1 MANTNYIDSFE
12 VNGVE
17 IPVRDPGISQWARE
31 PSAPEYTAED
41 VGAFPAVPGGSAG
54 QVLTKPADGQEWKTP
69 SGAASYYKTFTAAQW
84 TQTDAEATMSIPR
97 SEHGL
102 LGNDVFAQASILSSG
117 AYRKGT
123 WASLE
128 TYAMIA
134 ADGTITLHT
143 SSAFDGAV
151 LLIG

>member
-1 MANTNYIDSFE
+1 ME
-12 VNGVE
+12 
-17 IPVRDPGISQWARE
+17 
-31 PSAPEYTAED
+31 
-41 VGAFPAVPGGSAG
+41 
-54 QVLTKPADGQEWKTP
+54 TP

>member
-1 MANTNYIDSFE
+1 
-12 VNGVE
+12 
-17 IPVRDPGISQWARE
+17 
-31 PSAPEYTAED
+31 
-41 VGAFPAVPGGSAG
+41 
-54 QVLTKPADGQEWKTP
+54 
-69 SGAASYYKTFTAAQW
+69 
-84 TQTDAEATMSIPR
+84 MSIPGEANMGCWAMTFSR
-97 SEHGL
+97 KHLSC
-102 LGNDVFAQASILSSG
+102 QAAPIG
-117 AYRKGT
+117 KRT

>member
-1 MANTNYIDSFE
+1 ME
-12 VNGVE
+12 G
-17 IPVRDPGISQWARE
+17 R
-31 PSAPEYTAED
+31 
-41 VGAFPAVPGGSAG
+41 AVPGGSAG
-54 QVLTKPADGQEWKTP
+54 QVLTKTADGQEWKTP

>member
-54 QVLTKPADGQEWKTP
+54 QVLTKTADGQEWKTP

-97 SEHGL
+97 ASMGCWAMTFSRKHLSCQAAPIGKAHG
-102 LGNDVFAQASILSSG
+102 QAL
-117 AYRKGT
+117 RP
-123 WASLE
+123 
-128 TYAMIA
+128 MP
-134 ADGTITLHT
+134 
-143 SSAFDGAV
+143 
-151 LLIG
+151 

>member
-1 MANTNYIDSFE
+1 
-12 VNGVE
+12 
-17 IPVRDPGISQWARE
+17 
-31 PSAPEYTAED
+31 
-41 VGAFPAVPGGSAG
+41 
-54 QVLTKPADGQEWKTP
+54 
-69 SGAASYYKTFTAAQW
+69 
-84 TQTDAEATMSIPR
+84 MSIPQ

-102 LGNDVFAQASILSSG
+102 LGNDVFAQAPILSSG

>member
-1 MANTNYIDSFE
+1 MTGSKVLI
-12 VNGVE
+12 VKL
-17 IPVRDPGISQWARE
+17 
-31 PSAPEYTAED
+31 PELHAD
-41 VGAFPAVPGGSAG
+41 V
-54 QVLTKPADGQEWKTP
+54 K
-69 SGAASYYKTFTAAQW
+69 
-84 TQTDAEATMSIPR
+84 M
-97 SEHGL
+97 
-102 LGNDVFAQASILSSG
+102 GNDVFAQASILSSG